1 MVVCIGK
8 TRRLMQMLGW
18 GMSEDTFQ
26 VLFSLPHHYSYKRNP
41 AGGARLTIDIG
52 RESVKEVE
60 RLLDLAEISDGL
72 ILAGAWVVVEQGG
85 KTVRKAK
92 PPVEDESEADDTW

>member
-1 MVVCIGK
+1 
-8 TRRLMQMLGW
+8 
-18 GMSEDTFQ
+18 MSDTFQ

-85 KTVRKAK
+85 KKIRVAK
-92 PPVEDESEADDTW
+92 DDAETDTRDRYFED

>member
-1 MVVCIGK
+1 ME
-8 TRRLMQMLGW
+8 
-18 GMSEDTFQ
+18 SDTFE

-60 RLLDLAEISDGL
+60 RLLDLAEVSDGL

-85 KTVRKAK
+85 KKVRKK
-92 PPVEDESEADDTW
+92 KQSLIEEEESETDDTW

>member
-1 MVVCIGK
+1 MGEK
-8 TRRLMQMLGW
+8 A
-18 GMSEDTFQ
+18 DTFE

-41 AGGARLTIDIG
+41 AGGARLTLDIA

-60 RLLDLAEISDGL
+60 RLLDLTEISDGL

-85 KTVRKAK
+85 KQVRVKIEEEK
-92 PPVEDESEADDTW
+92 HGLGKWQKD

>member
-1 MVVCIGK
+1 
-8 TRRLMQMLGW
+8 
-18 GMSEDTFQ
+18 MSEQDTFQ

-85 KTVRKAK
+85 KKVRVKK
-92 PPVEDESEADDTW
+92 EPEWGDDDDTDAGDYS

>member
-1 MVVCIGK
+1 
-8 TRRLMQMLGW
+8 
-18 GMSEDTFQ
+18 MSDADTFQ

-85 KTVRKAK
+85 KKIRTERKPKATR
-92 PPVEDESEADDTW
+92 DDTTPEWGDDTEDTGDYS